1 MTEENSQPEGAQQP
15 MGETL
20 TTTYEHLRHSEDSQ
34 ELSEE
39 AQRPLPDREDGA
51 AFSRATALLEAV
63 AGNLNTP
70 VEDRVFLAT
79 TMPFPNILV
88 KLSTDPEAH
97 VRAAV
102 AGNHDVKDWL
112 AGRLTKDK
120 DAVVREAALVNPK
133 TSWKM
138 RMEGAED
145 PRTSAKTLDY
155 LGSLGRGD
163 QEGQDLVL
171 SAMVRR
177 AVAENPQA
185 SEQTLKALAGDPVP
199 DVQHAAQAALDRG

>member
-39 AQRPLPDREDGA
+39 ARRPLPDREDGA
-51 AFSRATALLEAV
+51 AFSWATALLEAV

-120 DAVVREAALVNPK
+120 DAVVREAALVNFVEDADGRSGRP
-133 TSWKM
+133 SDQCEDFGLSGFA
-138 RMEGAED
+138 RQGRPGGAGPGFVGHGPAGRGGESPGQRAD
-145 PRTSAKTLDY
+145 PQ
-155 LGSLGRGD
+155 SLGR
-163 QEGQDLVL
+163 
-171 SAMVRR
+171 RPR
-177 AVAENPQA
+177 P
-185 SEQTLKALAGDPVP
+185 
-199 DVQHAAQAALDRG
+199 

>member
-39 AQRPLPDREDGA
+39 ARRPLPDREDGA
-51 AFSRATALLEAV
+51 AFSWATALLEAV

-102 AGNHDVKDWL
+102 AGNHDV
-112 AGRLTKDK
+112 K